1 MGVYHLID
9 HLLQAVCW
17 GYDRTNPGKLS
28 IDVKT
33 DGTLIL
39 KRVFGTQDPLF
50 PELPELQGASSGSL
64 ANDMFRR
71 CLQAINSKKFER
83 TQEMRGNPFLLT
95 FLAMTVALSSKA
107 KLKLTENGSTRVQ
120 NYKEGVAVDS
130 VAHSKGEE
138 SAIELEAVLD
148 SALLNEEVR
157 AYPFRI
163 RVQELACLFPGLAM
177 DIRYKGFAP
186 LTYDCKDG
194 MQDLVNFIV
203 SEDDRLHPDPFCFK
217 TEDGD
222 VTFEVALYLVISEM
236 EKIKA
241 FAGFAETYHGGVHD
255 ECLRDVLMDL
265 FQRLFKFQIPDR
277 RQSLDNISSSRM
289 TYFGTFG
296 STVPFQKEN
305 RGNQFVKIVPGIA
318 ACLRVTGPDLEWEKG
333 TNRSRLAGPSL
344 AKSIKPDLTVEFRR
358 WLLEHADVF
367 NEWKLQWAPKKRRRR
382 GTTSQ
387 QS

>member
-1 MGVYHLID
+1 M
-9 HLLQAVCW
+9 
-17 GYDRTNPGKLS
+17 
-28 IDVKT
+28 
-33 DGTLIL
+33 
-39 KRVFGTQDPLF
+39 
-50 PELPELQGASSGSL
+50 
-64 ANDMFRR
+64 
-71 CLQAINSKKFER
+71 
-83 TQEMRGNPFLLT
+83 
-95 FLAMTVALSSKA
+95 
-107 KLKLTENGSTRVQ
+107 
-120 NYKEGVAVDS
+120 DS